1 MPRRHAALALIVA
14 VCWAVNFVVID
25 IGLESFPPLL
35 FAALRFGLT
44 AFPAILLVPR
54 PDVRWPAV
62 VAVGLFICVG
72 QFGLLFVAMNTG
84 LPAGLASVIAPLQPV
99 FTIPLAAVALGER
112 PSLRQ
117 VAGVSLAV
125 AGIGVIAAGRAR
137 GVPLQAVAL
146 GIASAASWGCGNVVT
161 RAAGTKRP
169 FSLLVW
175 SSVVAPVPL
184 LGLSLLFEGSARWQS
199 AAASIDASGVAA
211 LGYVVI
217 VSTFFGYG
225 VWYRLMSRHPAST
238 VAPFT
243 LLVPVVGIFTAWLV
257 RGEDPT
263 WGEVLGSLV
272 VLVGLTLA
280 LGLADVFAVRRRAAD
295 AGRPTPAV
303 DGCSDRGR
311 GHSWQRHGVIDDA
324 AARYRQVDEP
334 GAGDDRS
341 NVDVVREVRRGELS
355 DSAGGRRLCKEAHE
369 CRRQPDAPPG
379 GIDGY
384 SNLGSPGLIGDRLV
398 AGDGDSPAGPE
409 CDERKSAGVVELD
422 QVSDGS
428 TVGRCGTA

>member
-1 MPRRHAALALIVA
+1 MPRRHAVLALVVA

-44 AFPAILLVPR
+44 AFPAIFFVPR

-117 VAGVSLAV
+117 VAGVAFAV
-125 AGIGVIAAGRAR
+125 AGIGAIAAGRAH

-146 GIASAASWGCGNVVT
+146 GVASAASWGCGNVMT
-161 RAAGTKRP
+161 RAARTKRP

-184 LGLSLLFEGSARWQS
+184 LGLSLIFEGSARWQS
-199 AAASIDASGVAA
+199 AASSIDASGIAA

-225 VWYRLMSRHPAST
+225 VWYRLMSRHPGLDSRALHAARAGRRDHHRVARARRAPDLGRAARVSHRLGRPCARARARRRPRGTTASRRPSSST
-238 VAPFT
+238 HLVIT
-243 LLVPVVGIFTAWLV
+243 LLDSSPTATA
-257 RGEDPT
+257 G
-263 WGEVLGSLV
+263 
-272 VLVGLTLA
+272 
-280 LGLADVFAVRRRAAD
+280 AV
-295 AGRPTPAV
+295 
-303 DGCSDRGR
+303 C
-311 GHSWQRHGVIDDA
+311 
-324 AARYRQVDEP
+324 
-334 GAGDDRS
+334 
-341 NVDVVREVRRGELS
+341 
-355 DSAGGRRLCKEAHE
+355 
-369 CRRQPDAPPG
+369 
-379 GIDGY
+379 
-384 SNLGSPGLIGDRLV
+384 
-398 AGDGDSPAGPE
+398 
-409 CDERKSAGVVELD
+409 
-422 QVSDGS
+422 
-428 TVGRCGTA
+428 